1 MSCLLIQGDRVL
13 IVFEEKD
20 NFDNENEKEKVF
32 ISRWA
37 REKQGR
43 HIFICEKLFRG
54 RISIICLEV
63 LGVTVCLVL

>member
-1 MSCLLIQGDRVL
+1 M

-20 NFDNENEKEKVF
+20 NFDNENEKEKVL

-37 REKQGR
+37 REKHGR
-43 HIFICEKLFRG
+43 HIFIFEKLFRG

>member
-1 MSCLLIQGDRVL
+1 MPCLLIQGDRVL

-37 REKQGR
+37 REKQER
-43 HIFICEKLFRG
+43 HIFICEELFRG